1 MATKTMISRRSSTG
15 SAGEAFL
22 LHFLAL
28 LCLMAVL
35 DGYDFGCMAFA
46 APSIIREWHV
56 DKTTFGIVFAAVTF
70 GGMCGVLYSVFSAT
84 AAVTALLIFGA
95 MSLATVGAVN
105 VQQA

>member
-1 MATKTMISRRSSTG
+1 MATKTIDIAEIIDRQRWRG
-15 SAGEAFL
+15 FL